1 MKIKKP
7 DYYSPSTIN
16 LFVRDKAK
24 FIMKLANIDSF
35 EGNSATIRGEA
46 VEFALARKLA
56 FDTNYKDTLN
66 NVVNHFHSSHFG
78 SRIPKDEKYE
88 KEKSSLKGY
97 LDQILPTYN
106 MIEDEFIGTQT
117 KISLELKDVSVPLL
131 GYVDFEFNNHIRDL
145 KTTKSIPSNV
155 PHSIKRQLAIYSKAT
170 GKEAWVDF
178 VSPKKTT
185 SIKIDNVEDTI
196 SEVTAICKG
205 IDKLLSI
212 SDDARELSNIF
223 YPNLDSWEWDQET
236 INNAKQL
243 WSVK

>member
-212 SDDARELSNIF
+212 SDDAKELSNIF
-223 YPNLDSWEWDQET
+223 YPNLDSWEWDKNS

-243 WSVK
+243 WSIK